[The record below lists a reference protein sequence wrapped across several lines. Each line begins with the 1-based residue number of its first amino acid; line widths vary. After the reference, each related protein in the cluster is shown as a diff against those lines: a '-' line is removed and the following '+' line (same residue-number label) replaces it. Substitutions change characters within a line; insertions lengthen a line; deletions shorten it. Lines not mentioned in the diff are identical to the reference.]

1 MYRCLWILALLLFA
15 ATSQAYERVVLLA
28 PAAGDLLQRL
38 GQAHKVVGVTRAN
51 EDFPHALKVG
61 SHIKP
66 NLELV
71 RSLNPDLIVLGS
83 ERFFTSQ
90 MQSLVGAKTLIYNPV
105 TLDGVLD
112 GVAEL
117 GQALECQPRAELLVA
132 ELSALRKQL
141 RPVPTAPGVI
151 FEVTEMPLTI
161 AGQGNIVADIIAA
174 AGGKLLAPSGRKL
187 IKFSPEAV
195 LMNRPDLY
203 IYQVGPMN
211 RSPSKPLSRPHYAR
225 LKAKEVAVDQLAF
238 SRANGHSFDLALA
251 LNRLFLGE
259 ESPLKPNL

>member
-1 MYRCLWILALLLFA
+1 MLFA

-117 GQALECQPRAELLVA
+117 GEALECQPRADQLVA
-132 ELSALRKQL
+132 ELSALRQQL
-141 RPVPTAPGVI
+141 RPVLTAPGVI

-161 AGQGNIVADIIAA
+161 AGQGNIVADIIGA

-211 RSPSKPLSRPHYAR
+211 RSPSNPLSRPHYAR
-225 LKAKEVAVDQLAF
+225 LKARAMAVDQLAF
-238 SRANGHSFDLALA
+238 SRANGHSFDLALE
-251 LNRLFLGE
+251 LNRLFLSE
-259 ESPLKPNL
+259 ESSLETDL